1 MKKLIALLMCITCIL
16 GCTVASADK
25 SVCIL
30 SPFVDEQ
37 SMARVS
43 TGYDYPEQICYLTIK
58 LVYEQSDGTTVEV
71 GRQVPSYRIVFKVTY
86 TYGDTGCV
94 LGGYVSQGKYPRFEE
109 YTNNDFNYDLNVSFN
124 RLTFPTTSVTNL
136 GDQYNLLIIGGTYEV
151 TYHSVL
157 YFDLNGKLVDT
168 DTSTITRAYYYEE
181 THDQP

>member
-43 TGYDYPEQICYLTIK
+43 TGCDYPEQICYLTIK

-71 GRQVPSYRIVFKVTY
+71 GRQVPGYQITFKVTY
-86 TYGDTGCV
+86 TYGETGRV
-94 LGGYVSQGKYPRFEE
+94 LGGFVSEGDYPKLKKYSSG
-109 YTNNDFNYDLNVSFN
+109 DFNYDLGVAFK
-124 RLTFPTTSVTNL
+124 RLTSPATSVTNL

-151 TYHSVL
+151 TYHSAF